1 MLEMDEWLL
10 FVVMNE
16 HDAPSVS
23 LQYRAVLDQLLSR
36 NSWDLSSRQEK
47 DLAVEDEE
55 GEEIWEMSECLVD
68 ESLRAFFVNG
78 VVHLLEHDTAKT
90 NKKTGPGLGCSRSCG
105 NAALDCLC
113 FLISSPEQLPLF
125 HGIRSTLFHR
135 PRSNSANHPSQI
147 KNLRIANEDSEEWV

>member
-90 NKKTGPGLGCSRSCG
+90 NKKQVLDS
-105 NAALDCLC
+105 AAAEVVAMLLLTV
-113 FLISSPEQLPLF
+113 FVSSLAVQNNY
-125 HGIRSTLFHR
+125 HS
-135 PRSNSANHPSQI
+135 SM
-147 KNLRIANEDSEEWV
+147 V